1 MSEKSK
7 LTKNNKI
14 QAGKYCPFAER
25 CANHN
30 PNCPSAANHLFK
42 DYDFYCK
49 HADQFNDI
57 EQFPEKAEELCD
69 ICGFT
74 PTVCECLKEAKDSPS
89 LSAVKDGEDIFNS
102 PNHYTWHPSGVE
114 VITIVQEFTYNI
126 GVAMAYLWRC
136 GHKTGVDM
144 PTDLKKAIKHLIFEA
159 KRQNI
164 PLEELEKLIKE

>member
-1 MSEKSK
+1 MSK
-7 LTKNNKI
+7 LTKNSKI
-14 QAGKYCPFAER
+14 QAGKYCPFAEI
-25 CANHN
+25 CANHS

-114 VITIVQEFTYNI
+114 AITIVQEFTYNI
-126 GVAMAYLWRC
+126 GIVIAWIALVAILVLV
-136 GHKTGVDM
+136 K
-144 PTDLKKAIKHLIFEA
+144 LKPVFS
-159 KRQNI
+159 
-164 PLEELEKLIKE
+164 